1 MEDSQPPV
9 PPAVSAQQG
18 GSQGPPPL
26 QQFAQGAAGQGGP
39 STEQLMGQY
48 VDQLGATMTKLAQ
61 ITVQTKPEL
70 VPILKQA
77 IQALSMFAGKV
88 KTGQGQG
95 GGQPGQGQPQ
105 AGAPDGGSQGTA
117 GTNSPDAGG
126 GAAMGMPQ

>member
-1 MEDSQPPV
+1 MDDNQPPV

-18 GSQGPPPL
+18 APPL

-39 STEQLMGQY
+39 STEQLMSQY
-48 VDQLGATMTKLAQ
+48 VDQLGQTMTKLAQ

-95 GGQPGQGQPQ
+95 QGQPQ

-117 GTNSPDAGG
+117 GTGAPDAGG
-126 GAAMGMPQ
+126 GAALGMPQ